1 MTAARALETAAAAY
15 RDPTGVAIRLR
26 SEGHRVLRVIGSDAP
41 LPLLRAAG
49 FSPVRMA
56 PSPGHPTPRAD
67 ALLGASTGRRRAH
80 HLVEQLL
87 DPAMTDPVLF
97 TRADAEQAQIFSA
110 LRENARLGVAG
121 PRIVTLLDLL
131 HIDRPSSRAY
141 NGQRLAQLRVW
152 LAEAGGHH
160 FTDADLTNAAD
171 AADEVNAL
179 LRTADALRFGPAPR
193 LSGTAMLH
201 LIGGAAILPPAEMV
215 PLLKAL
221 IENAASLPRLTGTPA
236 FVAGSAQETDL
247 HAAEIEAEGLRIVGE
262 SHEWGIMRF
271 ARPTPRSIADWSDPT
286 LAVPNAAAR
295 RAILTALASD
305 GARDRHATI
314 ILHLSVDMDEAA
326 PWNAA
331 ALHDQPIPVQMV
343 RCPLDSADP
352 LRQALRGEQTAPPAR
367 TQPAAQQPK
376 TRSRKLLT
384 ASTSSGDY
392 QRDWFASVRAQA
404 VAGAPFA
411 MVNANAP
418 QEILRALDVPFVV
431 NQWWASIVAA
441 KQQSSRYRDLL
452 KARHYPTDVEA
463 YSAQG
468 LAAALDEDGEQAPW
482 GGLPRP
488 DFVHAIASSDATPGI
503 FEAWALESG
512 ATPML
517 YERTVDPRWQIDTN
531 WWEILPD
538 RWDEVL
544 EPERLDLLVA
554 ELRDVIATIEAR
566 TGGRFDE
573 NRFIEVMHLVNE
585 QEEYYRKTRDLIANT
600 TPAPIGIVDS
610 MPATMVPQWHRG
622 TIWGRDAAKALYEEV
637 AVRVAQKQAA
647 IPNEQVRL
655 MWVGRGLWSNTGF
668 YQKWEESYGAIFV
681 WSMYLALAAD
691 GYIRN
696 FDRDR
701 DPLRALAARFL
712 TMGDEL
718 RMPSWAAPWH
728 VHEAQ
733 THGIDGAVALTDADP
748 FVLRALIAAGIPVLE
763 LGVDNYALDRANAD
777 DLERRIAD
785 FITGPC
791 MQMAARRK
799 APA

>member
-1 MTAARALETAAAAY
+1 MIAARALAIAAEAY
-15 RDPTGVAIRLR
+15 RDPASVITRLR
-26 SEGHRVLRVIGSDAP
+26 GEGHRVLRVIGSDAP

-49 FSPVRMA
+49 FAPVRMA
-56 PSPGHPTPRAD
+56 PQPGMATPRAD
-67 ALLGASTGRRRAH
+67 ALLGPSTGRRRAH

-121 PRIVTLLDLL
+121 PHIVTLLDLL

-141 NGQRLAQLRVW
+141 NVRRIVQLHNW
-152 LAEAGGHH
+152 LVQAGGQD
-160 FTDADLTNAAD
+160 FTDADLADAAD
-171 AADEVNAL
+171 AADKVNAL
-179 LRTADALRFGPAPR
+179 LRKADALRTGPAHR
-193 LSGTAMLH
+193 LPGTAMLH
-201 LIGGAAILPPAEMV
+201 LIGCAAILPPAEMV
-215 PLLKAL
+215 LLL
-221 IENAASLPRLTGTPA
+221 HDLLEDAASLPTLSGTP
-236 FVAGSAQETDL
+236 VLSAGSAQETDL
-247 HAAEIEAEGLRIVGE
+247 HAGIIEAEGLRIVGE
-262 SHEWGIMRF
+262 SHEWGMVRIGRS
-271 ARPTPRSIADWSDPT
+271 TPRTIADWADPT
-286 LAVPNAAAR
+286 FAVPAAAAR
-295 RAILTALASD
+295 SVDLAILAGEA
-305 GARDRHATI
+305 AHDRQATT
-314 ILHLSVDMDEAA
+314 ILHLSIDMDEAA
-326 PWNAA
+326 PWNAVT
-331 ALHDQPIPVQMV
+331 LHAQPIPVQTF
-343 RCPLDSADP
+343 RSPLDTADR
-352 LRQALRGEQTAPPAR
+352 LRQSLRGDELTRPAR
-367 TQPAAQQPK
+367 TQPAAPRPK
-376 TRSRKLLT
+376 ARSRKLLS
-384 ASTSSGDY
+384 ASTSSSDY
-392 QRDWFASVRAQA
+392 QRDWFASVREQ
-404 VAGAPFA
+404 VTAGAPFA

-418 QEILRALDVPFVV
+418 QEILRALDIPFVV

-441 KQQSSRYRDLL
+441 KQQSGRYRDLL
-452 KARHYPTDVEA
+452 KAHHYPASVEA

-468 LAAALDEDGEQAPW
+468 VAAALDHDAEQAPW

-503 FEAWALESG
+503 FEAWAQESG

-517 YERTVDPRWQIDTN
+517 YERTVDPRWEIDTN

-538 RWDEVL
+538 RWDEAL

-554 ELRDVIATIEAR
+554 ELRAVIATIEAQ
-566 TGGRFDE
+566 TGHRFDE
-573 NRFIEVMHLVNE
+573 ARFVEVMHLVNE
-585 QEEYYRKTRDLIANT
+585 QEEYYRKTRDLIART
-600 TPAPIGIVDS
+600 IPAPIGIVDS

-622 TIWGRDAAKALYEEV
+622 TVWGRNAARAFYEEV
-637 AVRVAQKQAA
+637 AARVTQGQAA
-647 IPNEQVRL
+647 VPNEKVRL

-668 YQKWEESYGAIFV
+668 YQKWEESHGAIFV

-691 GYIRN
+691 GYIRH
-696 FDRDR
+696 FDRGR

-748 FVLRALIAAGIPVLE
+748 FVLRALVAAGIPVLE
-763 LGVDNYALDRANAD
+763 LGVDNYALDRADAD